1 MIELKNEI
9 VTSVKK
15 TLCSTIDKSMVKSL
29 GVSDVQ
35 NVFPSINAIWVLT
48 GWWRNKCFFGG
59 IMSSSKVLWDSI
71 SVCTDFPTTSDN
83 TCNEWR
89 A

>member
-1 MIELKNEI
+1 MTELKNEI

-35 NVFPSINAIWVLT
+35 NVFPSINAI
-48 GWWRNKCFFGG
+48 
-59 IMSSSKVLWDSI
+59 
-71 SVCTDFPTTSDN
+71 
-83 TCNEWR
+83 
-89 A
+89 